1 MSQESSKE
9 IIEQILHQILTELP
23 DVFLVQVKAKP
34 ADNIKV
40 FVDTDAGIS
49 IDRCIKINRGLYARI
64 VEMGLFE
71 DGAFSLEV
79 SSPGVG
85 EPIILNRQYLK
96 NIGRWLVINLKD
108 DKQLEGL
115 LTDCTEDG
123 IVLEEVK
130 GKGKKQE
137 KITHTVLFEEI
148 KKAVVEVKI

>member
-1 MSQESSKE
+1 MSQEPNKE
-9 IIEQILHQILTELP
+9 IIEQLLQPILAELP
-23 DVFLVQVKAKP
+23 DVFLVQVKVKP

-49 IDRCIKINRGLYARI
+49 IDRCIKINRGLYAMITER
-64 VEMGLFE
+64 GLFE

-96 NIGRWLVINLKD
+96 NVGRWFVVHLKD
-108 DKQLEGL
+108 EKQLEGM

-130 GKGKKQE
+130 GKGKKLE
-137 KITHTVLFEEI
+137 KITHTVLFDDI
-148 KKAVVEVKI
+148 KKAIVEVKI